1 MNLSSGAVTPFEKFD
16 ERESLRG
23 KTLEGAR
30 SPVSRPTN
38 QNRVC
43 ARSLCHRFTM
53 ATDLR

>member
-1 MNLSSGAVTPFEKFD
+1 MNLSSGAVTPFEKVD

-30 SPVSRPTN
+30 SPVSRPTI

-43 ARSLCHRFTM
+43 ARSLCHRFTT